1 MLYRVKE
8 TFKYEPAY
16 GRVDDESITTV
27 FNKGEIYEFEP
38 YTGRCCKPGE
48 MYLVT
53 KIEPKMNQNWVWKPD
68 YIEKHFEIVMSKL
81 NLAEILKDCPA
92 GTELWSPLFG
102 LGKFITV
109 VYADKDPIHVQF
121 KAKDG
126 TRTVRTFSSSG
137 LYFDEY
143 EGEECVL
150 FPSRD
155 NRDWSTFKVEKPK
168 FDVSSL
174 QPFDKVLVRDG
185 ADDDWQADF
194 FSHISDFQS
203 IHSNEVQNRF
213 FCVSGH
219 WGQCVPYNE
228 ETKHLIGTT
237 KPAPEFYVT
246 WEK

>member
-1 MLYRVKE
+1 
-8 TFKYEPAY
+8 
-16 GRVDDESITTV
+16 
-27 FNKGEIYEFEP
+27 
-38 YTGRCCKPGE
+38 
-48 MYLVT
+48 
-53 KIEPKMNQNWVWKPD
+53 
-68 YIEKHFEIVMSKL
+68 MSVL
-81 NLAEILKDCPA
+81 NLAEILKDCPK
-92 GTELWSPLFG
+92 GTKLYSSIFG
-102 LGKFITV
+102 EVYFEDIKYTGHAILIKVLTSCNSEEIFYPNGKYNTYYSDSEV
-109 VYADKDPIHVQF
+109 
-121 KAKDG
+121 
-126 TRTVRTFSSSG
+126 T
-137 LYFDEY
+137 
-143 EGEECVL
+143 L

-194 FSHISDFQS
+194 FSHVSDFQS